1 MSEQVA
7 WNGQR
12 WQKRSNGEVVR
23 IEQVMLDGVHY
34 EATVVE
40 DGHELARAVRIGLRG
55 VKSGVGTLRKLH
67 GTALLRSWRLLDG
80 PA

>member
-7 WNGQR
+7 WPGER

-23 IEQVMLDGVHY
+23 IEQVMLDGVRY

-40 DGHELARAVRIGLRG
+40 DGHELARAVQIGVRG
-55 VKSGVGTLRKLH
+55 VTSNVGTLRKLH
-67 GTALLRSWRLLDG
+67 GTTLRRSWQLLDG
-80 PA
+80 SS